1 MSNLTRYEQETMINF
16 NEEEATASVF
26 THNRT
31 LRRKLEQLAQERPE
45 ECRPFRVSRWGEA
58 VEYIIPKK
66 WVKIIPPRILSDEQ
80 RATMAENARKRFLG
94 QNTQAVLGEQDT
106 ASAGEG
112 KDTTPPL
119 EPSEQGQEAGK
130 ETYI

>member
-26 THNRT
+26 THNRA

-66 WVKIIPPRILSDEQ
+66 WVKITPTRILTEEQ
-80 RATMAENARKRFLG
+80 RAAKAETARKAGLG
-94 QNTQAVLGEQDT
+94 RKAKITNEAQDP
-106 ASAGEG
+106 ASIGEG
-112 KDTTPPL
+112 TDTTKPTTPV
-119 EPSEQGQEAGK
+119 ERGADAGK
-130 ETYI
+130 ET